1 MSIHVPFK
9 TADNSPDRENHIRKG
24 RQQFQLSVLGNFQ
37 HVGTHFGYFQ
47 PHCTQVENKRELT
60 TGPQT
65 YLTTKNLDEC
75 TIDKLCLMTVPPKGR
90 HRAERNRT
98 KLYARIKHS
107 MLVFTSISVN
117 KKYSSYNSVR
127 QKKIKMEQRT
137 TDKGQ
142 VVNKTYLFQ
151 ASVRNITII

>member
-75 TIDKLCLMTVPPKGR
+75 TIDKLCLMTASSIGR
-90 HRAERNRT
+90 KRAERNRT

-107 MLVFTSISVN
+107 MFIIRKNQFTSISVN
-117 KKYSSYNSVR
+117 DKKKYPYIFFTPAIPVSSHHN
-127 QKKIKMEQRT
+127 
-137 TDKGQ
+137 
-142 VVNKTYLFQ
+142 
-151 ASVRNITII
+151 

>member
-107 MLVFTSISVN
+107 MLVFTSISVKRIFFLQFYWS
-117 KKYSSYNSVR
+117 KKLTLKQYSTGTGE
-127 QKKIKMEQRT
+127 I
-137 TDKGQ
+137 
-142 VVNKTYLFQ
+142 VNKTYLIQ
-151 ASVRNITII
+151 DKKY